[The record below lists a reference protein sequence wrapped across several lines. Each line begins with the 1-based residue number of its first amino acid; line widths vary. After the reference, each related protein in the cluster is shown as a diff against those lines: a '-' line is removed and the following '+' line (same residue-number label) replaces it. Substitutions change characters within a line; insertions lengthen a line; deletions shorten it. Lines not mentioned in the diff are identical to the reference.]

1 MLQLHFSL
9 NNMHLFLAV
18 LGTLM
23 FLISAAVSPE
33 YFRGQKHN
41 LRFTLFTAAT
51 YLALLGVFLGDDFFT
66 VFVFFEIMSF
76 TSWVWVI
83 HTETGDAL
91 RAAETYLFVAVIGG
105 LTMLMGL
112 FLLYSAVGTLQ
123 FDALREAAGRI
134 PWGTR
139 LAAGLCITLGFGAK
153 AGMFPL
159 HVWMPRS
166 YPAAPTPATALLS
179 SILSKSGV
187 YGIIAVTADVFCDA
201 GAAWGNLLLVLAVI
215 TMLIGAVLALFST
228 DLKRTLACSSMSQI
242 GFILVGVAMAGVLG
256 EEGSLASAGT
266 TLHLLNH
273 ALIKQT
279 LFVASGVLFLNLGS
293 HRFEDVRGFGRGK
306 PAFAL
311 AFIAGACTVAG
322 IPGFSGYISKTLLH
336 EAIVEAGSG
345 YVWAEWLFLI
355 AGGFTFAYMA
365 RLLYIL
371 LIAPPA
377 KGHTAKTPYCGMPT
391 KVVILLG
398 AAAMLLFGLLPH
410 ATMDRF
416 AALCAPFYGVEGL
429 HPVHY
434 FSLTNLKGSA
444 ISICIGIVLFL
455 LVGMKGLTRGKGEQQ
470 RYLQVWPKWLDLENS
485 VYRPLLSLL
494 SLIGATFARLVE
506 QLSALLVLG
515 PVNLI
520 FFRAPEKWTPPEDGA
535 LGTYEKRYRHPLV
548 QQLFDSDLLY
558 AGFGILA
565 FLLFVILRL
574 IAD

>member
-1 MLQLHFSL
+1 MLQLSFSL
-9 NNMHLFLAV
+9 DNMHLFLAV
-18 LGTLM
+18 LGTIL

-33 YFRGQKHN
+33 YFRNQKN
-41 LRFTLFTAAT
+41 NRRFAIFTAAT
-51 YLALLGVFLGDDFFT
+51 YLSLLGVFLGDDFFT
-66 VFVFFEIMSF
+66 VFIFFEIMSF
-76 TSWVWVI
+76 TSWTWVI

-112 FLLYSAVGTLQ
+112 FLLYSACGTLR
-123 FDALREAAGRI
+123 FTELRSAAAAM

-166 YPAAPTPATALLS
+166 YPATPTPATALLS

-187 YGIIAVTADVFCDA
+187 YGIVAVTVYVFCEA
-201 GAAWGNLLLVLAVI
+201 GSAWGDLLLLLAVI
-215 TMLIGAVLALFST
+215 TMLLGAVLALFST

-242 GFILVGVAMAGVLG
+242 GFILVGVAMVGILG
-256 EEGSLASAGT
+256 EEGALAASGT

-279 LFVASGVLFLNLGS
+279 LFVASGVLFLNLSS
-293 HRFEDVRGFGRGK
+293 HRFEDIRGFGRGK
-306 PAFAL
+306 PAFAI
-311 AFIAGACTVAG
+311 AFTVGACTVAG
-322 IPGFSGYISKTLLH
+322 VPGFSGYISKTLLH

-345 YVWAEWLFLI
+345 YVWAEWLFLL

-371 LIAPPA
+371 LIAAPA
-377 KGHTAKTPYCGMPT
+377 RPEPSKVPYCALPT
-391 KVVILLG
+391 KLVILLG

-416 AALCAPFYGVEGL
+416 AALCAPFYQVES
-429 HPVHY
+429 PATVQY
-434 FSLTNLKGSA
+434 FSLANLKGSL
-444 ISICIGIVLFL
+444 ISITIGILLFL
-455 LVGMKGLTRGKGEQQ
+455 LVGMRGLTRGRGEAQ
-470 RYLQVWPKWLDLENS
+470 RYLRIWPAWLDLENS
-485 VYRPLLSLL
+485 VYRPFLSFL
-494 SLIGATFARLVE
+494 SLIGAAVARLVE

-520 FFRAPEKWTPPEDGA
+520 FFRAPEKWVPPEDGA
-535 LGTYEKRYRHPLV
+535 LGTYEKRYRHPLI

-565 FLLFVILRL
+565 FVLFAILRL
-574 IAD
+574 QAG